1 MHGASENPDALF
13 CGKQDVVMVSG
24 HVYTCNTEVK
34 MKIKPMVW
42 LTKKDVTGSADKDQR
57 GASYWHRGHR
67 HKKNSQSKRSITGG
81 KHGND

>member
-1 MHGASENPDALF
+1 
-13 CGKQDVVMVSG
+13 
-24 HVYTCNTEVK
+24 

-57 GASYWHRGHR
+57 GASYWHRNGHR

>member
-1 MHGASENPDALF
+1 MRFF
-13 CGKQDVVMVSG
+13 CGKQGVVMVSG

-57 GASYWHRGHR
+57 GASYWHRNGHR